1 MDYNLYYFYL
11 FQMMMSAPTRQIPT
25 SGPDELVSYEPPP
38 TPGDMGYK
46 HKKFKRADSVRK

>member
-1 MDYNLYYFYL
+1 
-11 FQMMMSAPTRQIPT
+11 MMMSAPTRQIPT
-25 SGPDELVSYEPPP
+25 SGPDESVSYEPPP